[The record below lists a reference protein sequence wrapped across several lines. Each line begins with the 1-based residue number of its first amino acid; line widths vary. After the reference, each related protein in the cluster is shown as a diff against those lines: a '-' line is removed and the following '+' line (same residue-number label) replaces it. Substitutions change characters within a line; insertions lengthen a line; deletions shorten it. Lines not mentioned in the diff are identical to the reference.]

1 MGLLVTMTYDAAT
14 SDATEFAIDNTS
26 VWGSS
31 AELEFGGVSMPRGSV
46 HHAYV
51 LLMSVT
57 TVLFLGGLVSI
68 AEIIDRVSV
77 TPKKTMSTFVQ
88 AAGQTYFMLPR
99 HVPLHGLGAIRGRT
113 DAQCKHTHAG
123 GMLQARGRV
132 RCLLRGLLGRP
143 IHVRVAPQ
151 SEDCGR
157 LHHCQQC
164 ACRAEAGVRH
174 YFLFS

>member
-1 MGLLVTMTYDAAT
+1 MTYDAAT
-14 SDATEFAIDNTS
+14 SDASDFTIDNTS

-77 TPKKTMSTFVQ
+77 TPKKTVSTFVQ
-88 AAGQTYFMLPR
+88 A
-99 HVPLHGLGAIRGRT
+99 
-113 DAQCKHTHAG
+113 AG

-132 RCLLRGLLGRP
+132 RCLLLRGLLGRP

-164 ACRAEAGVRH
+164 ACPAEAGVRH
-174 YFLFS
+174 YFFVF